1 MVSKKIFNY
10 TIIEIFLISSYLI
23 CWFSISTSLNDL
35 IIFFENQNQKL
46 NELINFLRQSLNL
59 IIHPVLLIIFFNKFK
74 NIQFRNELIFVLAC
88 LYFLFQIP
96 GLFLTENS
104 LTNIVFIISSLNI
117 LLIFILINIY
127 FDEKRYFVFFIITFL
142 ILLLISILNYKA
154 YIYFFF
160 SESSST
166 LYSFFFS
173 NETFLG
179 KQSPRSTGS
188 SRTLLLILIISFLI
202 FRNFFQKN
210 KFLKI
215 LVYLFLATLILIFQS
230 RTTTVLLIVFV
241 IMNCIFEKKYTLK
254 ELLKYIFI
262 YLFLPVLMV
271 YLTLVFKQLI
281 HIGLIHQSS
290 IYYLE
295 IDPTVVGKDFKRP
308 FDSATYSSCRVE
320 EWKNIL
326 IQLKSAIIFG

>member
-74 NIQFRNELIFVLAC
+74 NIQFKNELIFVLAC

-104 LTNIVFIISSLNI
+104 LTNIIFIISSLNI

-160 SESSST
+160 S
-166 LYSFFFS
+166 
-173 NETFLG
+173 
-179 KQSPRSTGS
+179 
-188 SRTLLLILIISFLI
+188 
-202 FRNFFQKN
+202 
-210 KFLKI
+210 
-215 LVYLFLATLILIFQS
+215 
-230 RTTTVLLIVFV
+230 
-241 IMNCIFEKKYTLK
+241 
-254 ELLKYIFI
+254 
-262 YLFLPVLMV
+262 
-271 YLTLVFKQLI
+271 
-281 HIGLIHQSS
+281 
-290 IYYLE
+290 
-295 IDPTVVGKDFKRP
+295 
-308 FDSATYSSCRVE
+308 
-320 EWKNIL
+320 
-326 IQLKSAIIFG
+326 